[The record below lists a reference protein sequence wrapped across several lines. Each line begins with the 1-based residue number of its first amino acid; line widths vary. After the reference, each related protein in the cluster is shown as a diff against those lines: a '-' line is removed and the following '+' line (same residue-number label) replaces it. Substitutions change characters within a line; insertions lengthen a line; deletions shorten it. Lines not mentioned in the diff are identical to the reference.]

1 MPKRTK
7 PRKQNASLT
16 TASLADTSSPRS
28 ARRKRIAKY
37 ASIAIVLALVA
48 TVLIGAVIAP
58 PAKAAELS
66 VVGGAAS
73 VSASSSVLAATE
85 NPAEPDTDG
94 DGTPNN
100 ADSDIDGDGVVNGV
114 DPDIDGDGVAN
125 GQDGDPA
132 GTNGPVTTVAPT
144 KTAKLPELIPAQF
157 NTPTGRILLAGGLLA
172 IGVGVIAARR
182 KRK

>member
-1 MPKRTK
+1 V
-7 PRKQNASLT
+7 
-16 TASLADTSSPRS
+16 
-28 ARRKRIAKY
+28 I
-37 ASIAIVLALVA
+37 ALVA
-48 TVLIGAVIAP
+48 TVMIGAVMAP
-58 PAKAAELS
+58 PAKATELS
-66 VVGGAAS
+66 AGGVAVS
-73 VSASSSVLAATE
+73 VSAVSTALTATE
-85 NPAEPDTDG
+85 NPVEPDSDG

-114 DPDIDGDGVAN
+114 DPDIDGDGTSN

-132 GTNGPVTTVAPT
+132 GTNGPVLTVAPT

-157 NTPTGRILLAGGLLA
+157 NTPTGRTLLAGGLLA